1 MNRHTVTTAT
11 SPPLTSG
18 NAVTVRVAVVTVDRH
33 AALATV
39 TPVQPC
45 DLRKHGPGDGC
56 GGCDGRVPF
65 LSPRGCVGR
74 TGHRGGTTERGRTG
88 SGPAKLLERLVA
100 DSIDVPG
107 STFAAGVLRQA
118 ARLVGTL
125 TPWGP
130 MRMRFRRF

>member
-1 MNRHTVTTAT
+1 MGTEDPRE
-11 SPPLTSG
+11 
-18 NAVTVRVAVVTVDRH
+18 
-33 AALATV
+33 LA
-39 TPVQPC
+39 
-45 DLRKHGPGDGC
+45 R
-56 GGCDGRVPF
+56 
-65 LSPRGCVGR
+65 
-74 TGHRGGTTERGRTG
+74 
-88 SGPAKLLERLVA
+88 LLLLVA